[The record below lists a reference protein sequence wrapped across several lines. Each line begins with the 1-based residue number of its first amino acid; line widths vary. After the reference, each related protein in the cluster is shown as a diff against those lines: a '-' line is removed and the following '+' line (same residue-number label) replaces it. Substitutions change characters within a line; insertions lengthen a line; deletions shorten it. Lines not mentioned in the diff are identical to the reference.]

1 MVFKHKFYYI
11 FFILLLLV
19 PACSKNSAEGELLAS
34 FPLDSI
40 EGVITRDGVEFDK
53 TTSADGSG
61 SLKITASGDRI
72 VQLFE
77 TGNLNAEDCVL
88 YYRAKI
94 KTENLSGQAYLM
106 MLCHFT
112 GKGEF
117 FSKGLGAVKSGNMD
131 WSTAETVFLLKKGE
145 NPDNIKLQL
154 VINGNG
160 IIWIDDVELVKTTN
174 KKSNG
179 QE

>member
-1 MVFKHKFYYI
+1 MVIKYKYYYL
-11 FFILLLLV
+11 FFILVFLV
-19 PACSKNSAEGELLAS
+19 PACSKNSDEGELLAR

-61 SLKITASGDRI
+61 SLKITASGDRV

-77 TGNLNAEDCVL
+77 TGNLNAEDCIL

-94 KTENLSGQAYLM
+94 KTENLTGQTYLM
-106 MLCHFT
+106 MLCYFT

-117 FSKGLGAVKSGNMD
+117 FSKGLSAVKSGNMD

-145 NPDNIKLQL
+145 DPDNIKLQL
-154 VINGNG
+154 VINGTG
-160 IIWIDDVELVKTTN
+160 IVWIDDIKLVKASN
-174 KKSNG
+174 IKK
-179 QE
+179 